1 MVDGAIPLDVVSI
14 DNLPSVL
21 AEEASYAFADL
32 LLPALLEYPT
42 DKGWAEA
49 ENVRVRSAYNT
60 CCDIACT
67 YRSFGRSCAWHS
79 MLPSRRQRDVMSFYV
94 SAPAAPLPCYNPVSP
109 TVTII

>member
-1 MVDGAIPLDVVSI
+1 MDVVSI

-49 ENVRVRSAYNT
+49 ENVREDT
-60 CCDIACT
+60 IKHIIMT
-67 YRSFGRSCAWHS
+67 
-79 MLPSRRQRDVMSFYV
+79 MLAQVFRNKLLFASSTPEM
-94 SAPAAPLPCYNPVSP
+94 
-109 TVTII
+109 T